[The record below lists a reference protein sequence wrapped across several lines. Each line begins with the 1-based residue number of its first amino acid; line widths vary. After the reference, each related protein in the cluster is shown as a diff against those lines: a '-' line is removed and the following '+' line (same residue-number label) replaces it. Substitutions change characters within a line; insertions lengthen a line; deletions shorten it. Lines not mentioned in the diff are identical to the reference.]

1 MLADERATL
10 DVERELAGRQAHDLA
25 VVAPELGETTLLELL
40 REDAQAGAIPE
51 QNLAEL
57 ARLIHEKEQ
66 LAAERVARE
75 AGLHEPEQAV
85 VAFAQI
91 DRRRERE
98 HADRARRPD
107 DHATPRRIAIAA
119 AIDTPSIR
127 IPFGVTSVTLSI
139 GGAST
144 TSTGSNAVLGVVR
157 GAAQRF
163 NVSAGTPI
171 ARARSHHHAPRLRC
185 FATHA
190 VISSRSAGENRKPGR
205 PRFSRAT
212 RRRSSL
218 ASRSRIGP
226 RTAAHPEAHVRTGH
240 REELRLMPCAATA
253 DEFEVTTPA
262 AMKNLPSATVKSKAA
277 TAPKPSPSQLSRRRD
292 RRTIFGNAFDSG

>member
-127 IPFGVTSVTLSI
+127 IPFEGPSLPQPI
-139 GGAST
+139 EQAN
-144 TSTGSNAVLGVVR
+144 NAARVHTPVL
-157 GAAQRF
+157 
-163 NVSAGTPI
+163 
-171 ARARSHHHAPRLRC
+171 RS
-185 FATHA
+185 
-190 VISSRSAGENRKPGR
+190 
-205 PRFSRAT
+205 
-212 RRRSSL
+212 
-218 ASRSRIGP
+218 
-226 RTAAHPEAHVRTGH
+226 
-240 REELRLMPCAATA
+240 
-253 DEFEVTTPA
+253 
-262 AMKNLPSATVKSKAA
+262 
-277 TAPKPSPSQLSRRRD
+277 
-292 RRTIFGNAFDSG
+292 